1 MVFSEYIKSLPNQR
15 QDMIEQLARETQTSK
30 SVVYRWMSGQI
41 TPPPVKQTIISNILG
56 IPAEELFPKNNESN

>member
-56 IPAEELFPKNNESN
+56 IPTEELFPKNNGSN

>member
-56 IPAEELFPKNNESN
+56 IPVEELFPKNNGSN